1 MMATDDE
8 PLDAEFKPLAI
19 REEQPERAPDLFGSA
34 DPVEI
39 VEKAVRVADAL
50 KSVIVAKNLI
60 SNIQGKAYPQVEAWL
75 TLASMLRLT
84 TVCEWSRRVDDGWEA
99 RVFVRDGANNVIGA
113 AEAQCLKTE
122 RTKKAWEDYAIRSMA
137 QTRATSKALRSV
149 LGFIMVL
156 AGYQATPAEEMPNDA
171 PVAPP
176 EPPSTPPADV
186 DALKALWEA
195 KGKPL
200 GTGRAFVA
208 KHGSVAAAIAKLEVM
223 PDAADVAEAF
233 APDELVTRESEA
245 FGDQGNSDTDP
256 REKEKRRMFAICQDR
271 NISDAVRRMTLLRLF
286 GPKCMTDGK
295 PSSKGLSHAQLVQ
308 ANFELEAYKP

>member
-1 MMATDDE
+1 MATDDE

-122 RTKKAWEDYAIRSMA
+122 RTKKSWEDYAIRSMA

-156 AGYQATPAEEMPNDA
+156 AG
-171 PVAPP
+171 
-176 EPPSTPPADV
+176 
-186 DALKALWEA
+186 
-195 KGKPL
+195 
-200 GTGRAFVA
+200 
-208 KHGSVAAAIAKLEVM
+208 
-223 PDAADVAEAF
+223 
-233 APDELVTRESEA
+233 
-245 FGDQGNSDTDP
+245 
-256 REKEKRRMFAICQDR
+256 
-271 NISDAVRRMTLLRLF
+271 
-286 GPKCMTDGK
+286 
-295 PSSKGLSHAQLVQ
+295 
-308 ANFELEAYKP
+308 

>member
-8 PLDAEFKPLAI
+8 PIDAAFKPLAV
-19 REEQPERAPDLFGSA
+19 REEEPAQSPALFGSS

-84 TVCEWSRRVDDGWEA
+84 TVCEWSRPVQDGWEA

-122 RTKKAWEDYAIRSMA
+122 RTKKSWEDYAIRSMA

-156 AGYQATPAEEMPNDA
+156 AGYQATPAEEMPDNIEPPA
-171 PVAPP
+171 KAP
-176 EPPSTPPADV
+176 EPPQERGPSV
-186 DALKALWEA
+186 GQYKAAWEA
-195 KGKPL
+195 AGRP
-200 GTGRAFVA
+200 GGSGRAFMMA
-208 KHGSVAAAIAKLEVM
+208 HGGTIAGAMAALAEMPEAAA
-223 PDAADVAEAF
+223 VAEAF
-233 APDELVTRESEA
+233 RLDPQPEPILKAVPEVEQREE
-245 FGDQGNSDTDP
+245 DP
-256 REKEKRRMFAICQDR
+256 AAKERRRMRAIVADR
-271 NISDAVRRMTLLRLF
+271 GIDDNVRRAIMIRMF
-286 GPKCMTDGK
+286 GKA
-295 PSSKGLSHAQLVQ
+295 SSKDLTFAQLVQ
-308 ANFELEAYKP
+308 LNGELANWVAP